1 MRKLLNVLILI
12 GVLSSIGG
20 CTYKKPTLVD
30 FIGIWKSSTG
40 GEIILQEDSICVI
53 KNIIYSGYLCTEML
67 SYKGKWEFRD
77 KDDLGNKQYNIIISK
92 EGVLFM
98 CFYISGEGLF
108 NNTPPWYLF
117 QYIGDPDE
125 LNLYK
130 FTKLKYNQANW

>member
-40 GEIILQEDSICVI
+40 GEIVLQEDSICVI

-77 KDDLGNKQYNIIISK
+77 KDDLGNKQYN
-92 EGVLFM
+92 
-98 CFYISGEGLF
+98 
-108 NNTPPWYLF
+108 
-117 QYIGDPDE
+117 
-125 LNLYK
+125 
-130 FTKLKYNQANW
+130 

>member
-40 GEIILQEDSICVI
+40 GEIVLQEDSICVI

-92 EGVLFM
+92 KAYFLCAFTFQEKDYLTILLLGIYFNILVILTNSI
-98 CFYISGEGLF
+98 YI
-108 NNTPPWYLF
+108 
-117 QYIGDPDE
+117 
-125 LNLYK
+125 NL
-130 FTKLKYNQANW
+130 LS

>member
-1 MRKLLNVLILI
+1 M
-12 GVLSSIGG
+12 
-20 CTYKKPTLVD
+20 Y
-30 FIGIWKSSTG
+30 
-40 GEIILQEDSICVI
+40 
-53 KNIIYSGYLCTEML
+53 
-67 SYKGKWEFRD
+67 RD

-98 CFYISGEGLF
+98 CFYISREGLF
-108 NNTPPWYLF
+108 NNPPPWYLF